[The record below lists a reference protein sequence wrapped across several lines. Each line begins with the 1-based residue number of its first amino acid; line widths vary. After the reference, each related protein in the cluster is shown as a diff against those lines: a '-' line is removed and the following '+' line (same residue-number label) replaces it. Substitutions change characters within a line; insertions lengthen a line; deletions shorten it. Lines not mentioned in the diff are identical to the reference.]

1 MEAEIFVA
9 TRNHLVFEALDRFG
23 VNYQVG
29 LFTDELCA
37 ALQTAHKVI
46 VDPDDLVPLKYSVTA
61 TMGMISQQGVE
72 SWSSERFLQDPN
84 EFLKLVSAGASG
96 PVPPKRVIAFTSY
109 SGGTGKT
116 TLALDT
122 ALRFAR
128 ATQRAAERPAL
139 LIEFTFGASAL
150 AALTGLQM
158 PSLFDLVTTDVN
170 ELEPARYNGVTLI
183 PMEYE
188 TARDLSLD
196 LVRDFLKKQ
205 TSDHILTVVDAH
217 WPHGLLPAVQDFVD
231 RWLIVTTPRV
241 DAVANAEKLRG
252 ELKERAFVA
261 LNQRGGLVDN
271 LALSGFQKDLDLPR
285 VGRPEAFEGKQLGEA
300 ILQWLYGKQA
310 WAKYSQPTPWWST
323 LFRPRRK

>member
-1 MEAEIFVA
+1 MEAEVFVA
-9 TRNHLVFEALDRFG
+9 TRNLQVFEGLDRLG
-23 VNYQVG
+23 VNYQAG

-37 ALQTAHKVI
+37 ALQTARKVI
-46 VDPDDLVPLKYSVTA
+46 VDQDDLVPLKYSVTA
-61 TMGMISQQGVE
+61 AMGMISQQGVE
-72 SWSSERFLQDPN
+72 AWSSERFLQDPN
-84 EFLKLVSAGASG
+84 EFLKLISAGSSS
-96 PVPPKRVIAFTSY
+96 PIPPKRVIAFTSY

-128 ATQRAAERPAL
+128 AIQRASERPVL
-139 LIEFTFGASAL
+139 LIEFTFGVSAL

-158 PSLFDLVTTDVN
+158 PSLFDLVTADVN

-196 LVRDFLKKQ
+196 LVREFLKKQ
-205 TSDHILTVVDAH
+205 MSDHILTIVDAQ

-231 RWLIVTTPRV
+231 RWLIVATPRV
-241 DAVANAEKLRG
+241 DAVANADKLRS
-252 ELKERAFVA
+252 ELKDRAFVA
-261 LNQRGGLVDN
+261 LNQRSGLVDN

-300 ILQWLYGKQA
+300 ILQWLYGKPA
-310 WAKYSQPTPWWST
+310 WAKYSQPAPWWST
-323 LFRPRRK
+323 LFRNRRR